1 VHAFFAAVEQGLPV
15 VRTADLAPPLAPE
28 ELAAL
33 RDAGV
38 LRDEGRAGLEEI
50 SAPDLA
56 RALRALYGVEGRG
69 LPVPAKLGRGTHPL
83 GWCRDG
89 DADRDVFLLNGPGVS
104 INMAI
109 LGLRRALL
117 LVPTARLVS
126 AEERAKHAAG
136 AFVVI
141 DVLAESVTVRDGRLA
156 RAAARAPSAPD
167 LSALSPEPAPSP
179 AIPPSLSSAPPPAPH
194 VIAGATRWNEIHI
207 SLVDS
212 TTVRVDLPGAS
223 VRCTHV
229 DLGMA
234 LKKSRRP
241 RRVWELLVELCEGYG
256 IFQSR
261 RFGSADATKK
271 LVSRLGRELG
281 AVFGLSDKAFH
292 PYRPKEGW
300 QSRFQASPHPTPPAP
315 RPAGRAGGA

>member
-1 VHAFFAAVEQGLPV
+1 MRGFFAAVEQGLPV
-15 VRTADLAPPLAPE
+15 VRLADLVPPLAPD

-38 LRDEGRAGLEEI
+38 LREEGRSGIDEV

-89 DADRDVFLLNGPGVS
+89 DADRDVFLLNGPGLSV
-104 INMAI
+104 NMAI

-141 DVLAESVTVRDGRLA
+141 DVLEESVTVRDGHLA
-156 RAAARAPSAPD
+156 RAAVRAPSAPD
-167 LSALSPEPAPSP
+167 LSALSPTP
-179 AIPPSLSSAPPPAPH
+179 SSAPAPAPR
-194 VIAGATRWNEIHI
+194 VIAGATRWNEIRI
-207 SLVDS
+207 SLVDP
-212 TTVRVDLPGAS
+212 TTVRIDLPGVS
-223 VRCTHV
+223 VRRTCV

-234 LKKSRRP
+234 HSKNRQP
-241 RRVWELLVELCEGYG
+241 RRVWELLVELCEGHG
-256 IFQSR
+256 IFLST

-271 LVSRLGRELG
+271 LVSRLGGELG
-281 AVFGLSDKAFH
+281 AIFGLGDSAFH

-300 QSRFQASPHPTPPAP
+300 QTRFQASPRIP
-315 RPAGRAGGA
+315 